1 MMLIR
6 ATMIWLVILVF
17 AVLNG
22 ILREA
27 VLFPLMGRI
36 PGFIA
41 SGLILGALIFATAY
55 FSLSWVNARDSKQ
68 LYLIGFLWLML
79 TLAFEF
85 SFGLARGV
93 RFDEILAAYS
103 FKEGNIW
110 PLVLLLTFFSPSL
123 AAKIRFR
130 SKLQ

>member
-1 MMLIR
+1 MLIR

-22 ILREA
+22 VLREA
-27 VLFPLMGRI
+27 VLFSAMGKA
-36 PGFIA
+36 PGFITSA
-41 SGLILGALIFATAY
+41 IILGLLIFATAY
-55 FSLSWVNARDSKQ
+55 FSLSWIGASDSKQ
-68 LYLIGFLWLML
+68 LFLIGFLWLML

-85 SFGLARGV
+85 SFGFARGV
-93 RFDEILAAYS
+93 SLDEILSAYS

-110 PLVLLLTFFSPSL
+110 PLVLLVTFFAPFL
-123 AAKIRFR
+123 AAKVRFR